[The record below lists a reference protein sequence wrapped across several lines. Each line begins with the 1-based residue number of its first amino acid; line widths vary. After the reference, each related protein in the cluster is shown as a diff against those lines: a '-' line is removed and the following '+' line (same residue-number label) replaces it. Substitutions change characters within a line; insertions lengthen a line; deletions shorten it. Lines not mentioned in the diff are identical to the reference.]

1 MIPPAIQTTSS
12 ALLAGGAEAAISAGT
27 WEEKSVIVFEKEFFI
42 GRLIAT
48 HNDPCFSL
56 SGVVLLLNTLPTLAL
71 NFSETW
77 VFLSPKLQ

>member
-1 MIPPAIQTTSS
+1 MCFSCCAYHVY
-12 ALLAGGAEAAISAGT
+12 LLILN
-27 WEEKSVIVFEKEFFI
+27 VFCREI
-42 GRLIAT
+42 DSDTRA
-48 HNDPCFSL
+48 PCFSL